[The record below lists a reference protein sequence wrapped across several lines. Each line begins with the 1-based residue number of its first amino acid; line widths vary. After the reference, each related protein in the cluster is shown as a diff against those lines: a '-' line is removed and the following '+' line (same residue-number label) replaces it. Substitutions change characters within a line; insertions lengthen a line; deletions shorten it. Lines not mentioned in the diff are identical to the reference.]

1 MPADPLPDAAATA
14 SSDRAT
20 FASDLLACDWDERSD
35 VIRFGVDRGWSTEV
49 VAGVMAEPAL
59 VHLALPELAQRHRGR
74 IYRWAAG
81 RGIADATMVASA
93 AIAVGDAADAVAVV
107 GKRMPILLA
116 SPSSTSDITNALH
129 EDVRR
134 GRTDAAIGFC
144 RVGLSLFPL
153 VDAPTGFADAQR
165 AWMTDL
171 FAAPLPV
178 LAVRRRRLLL
188 LRQAAADAGV
198 MVIHDAMDGHAPPTC
213 SSIRPPATIGRFMSP
228 TPSPA
233 GMQPD
238 AESLLW
244 VLRLA
249 IQHGVLHRDR
259 QFARYANAIAAHLA
273 ATGTLAALA
282 ALGATAGRS
291 P

>member
-1 MPADPLPDAAATA
+1 MTAT
-14 SSDRAT
+14 SSFDCT
-20 FASDLLACDWDERSD
+20 VFARDLLTCEWDERPD
-35 VIRFGVDRGWSTEV
+35 VIRYGVARGWSV
-49 VAGVMAEPAL
+49 VVVSAVMAEPKMIP
-59 VHLALPELAQRHRGR
+59 LAIHELERKHRAC
-74 IYRWAAG
+74 IYRWSGRSDIAVASIAATAAIIAG
-81 RGIADATMVASA
+81 DEADAL
-93 AIAVGDAADAVAVV
+93 AVI
-107 GKRMPILLA
+107 GKRMPMLLA
-116 SPSSTSDITNALH
+116 SPGALSAVSDALS
-129 EDVRR
+129 EAVRR

-144 RVGLSLFPL
+144 RVGLSPFPL

-171 FAAPLPV
+171 FATPSPI

-188 LRQAAADAGV
+188 LRQAAAEAGV
-198 MVIHDAMDGHAPPTC
+198 MVIPDAMDGHAPPTC
-213 SSIRPPATIGRFMSP
+213 SSIRPPATIGRFLSP

-259 QFARYANAIAAHLA
+259 QFACDANAIAAHLA

-282 ALGATAGRS
+282 ALAALGATAGMTTN
-291 P
+291 PT